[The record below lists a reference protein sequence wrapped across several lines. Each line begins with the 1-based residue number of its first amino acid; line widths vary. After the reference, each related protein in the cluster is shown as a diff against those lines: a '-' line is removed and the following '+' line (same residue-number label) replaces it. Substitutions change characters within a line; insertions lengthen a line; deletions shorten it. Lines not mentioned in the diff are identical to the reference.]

1 MLLNGKSVR
10 GIFVYDD
17 SVKYEI
23 GDLVVIDGRI
33 YQCILESEGENP
45 KTSDKFEIYLGNM
58 ISSLDQYYSEDSSYD
73 SLYISST
80 NLSKILQNEFF
91 GLSDIG
97 VIKEGI
103 RYNSDTNSLEFT
115 DGLSKCS
122 IGSGKKVLDEL
133 LNSKINNGLIQVSR
147 SLPEIKDLLLLD
159 TEVDNKYDVVFLRQ
173 YTYEYQKKIYRV
185 QELIDFVTA
194 RSFFRHSTC
203 DEGSYENLYKFSVSV
218 DDWKGTMTTAE
229 ADVQKKLNDIE
240 NYYTRRIDLLN
251 QKLVNLA
258 NSYKISTVEFTK
270 EGDSSKYVIDLSKY
284 KDKDIKLGI
293 ITLYIKEVGSN
304 NIHRLYET
312 LIDIDS
318 VSEGNKRSYY
328 ISESIKVDV
337 FKSSS
342 DAVLVINNDLA
353 EIIEINCKSAYK

>member
-115 DGLSKCS
+115 DGLSECS

-133 LNSKINNGLIQVSR
+133 LNSEINNGLIQVSR

-194 RSFFRHSTC
+194 RSFFRYSTC
-203 DEGSYENLYKFSVSV
+203 DEGSYKNPYKFSVSV

-240 NYYTRRIDLLN
+240 TYYRERINSLN
-251 QKLVNLA
+251 QKLVNLE

-270 EGDSSKYVIDLSKY
+270 EGDSSKYVIDL
-284 KDKDIKLGI
+284 KDNKKLGV

-318 VSEGNKRSYY
+318 VNEGNRQSYY

-353 EIIEINCKSAYK
+353 EIIEINCKSVYK

>member
-17 SVKYEI
+17 SVKYEK

-58 ISSLDQYYSEDSSYD
+58 ISSLDQYYSKDSNYD

-80 NLSKILQNEFF
+80 NLSEILQNEFF

-103 RYNSDTNSLEFT
+103 SYNSDTNSLEFT
-115 DGLSKCS
+115 DGLSN

-133 LNSKINNGLIQVSR
+133 LNSEINNGLIQVSR

-194 RSFFRHSTC
+194 RSFFRYSTC
-203 DEGSYENLYKFSVSV
+203 DEGSYENPYKFSVSV

-229 ADVQKKLNDIE
+229 ADVQKKLHDIE
-240 NYYTRRIDLLN
+240 TYYSRRIESLN
-251 QKLVNLA
+251 RELDNLA

-270 EGDSSKYVIDLSKY
+270 EGNSSKYVIDLSKY
-284 KDKDIKLGI
+284 ENKKLGV

-318 VSEGNKRSYY
+318 VNEGNKQSYY

>member
-23 GDLVVIDGRI
+23 RDLVVIDGRI

-58 ISSLDQYYSEDSSYD
+58 ISSLDQYYSKDLNDD

-80 NLSKILQNEFF
+80 DLSSILQNEFF

-103 RYNSDTNSLEFT
+103 RYNSDTDSLEFT
-115 DGLSKCS
+115 DELSKNIS
-122 IGSGKKVLDEL
+122 SGKKVLDEL
-133 LNSKINNGLIQVSR
+133 LNSNINNGLIQVSR

-159 TEVDNKYDVVFLRQ
+159 TEDDNKYDVVFLRQ

-194 RSFFRHSTC
+194 RSFFRYSTS
-203 DEGSYENLYKFSVSV
+203 DENSYNPEKFSISV

-240 NYYTRRIDLLN
+240 NYYRERIDSLN
-251 QKLVNLA
+251 QKLVNLT

-270 EGDSSKYVIDLSKY
+270 EGDSSKYVIDL
-284 KDKDIKLGI
+284 KDNKKLGV

-318 VSEGNKRSYY
+318 VNEGNKQSYY
-328 ISESIKVDV
+328 ISENIKVDV